1 MLRHLSIVLVISLL
15 PTSCIAVSAKEHFGY
30 ETKLEVVALQN
41 ASANDVANSL
51 RDLLRSE
58 SNQHTDVDQ
67 TLHVA
72 VDERTNSILL
82 RGPEKQVKE
91 AREAVMRLDSHQENE

>member
-1 MLRHLSIVLVISLL
+1 MLRHLSIALVISLL
-15 PTSCIAVSAKEHFGY
+15 PASCIAVSTQEHFGY

-91 AREAVMRLDSHQENE
+91 AREAVMRLDSHRENE